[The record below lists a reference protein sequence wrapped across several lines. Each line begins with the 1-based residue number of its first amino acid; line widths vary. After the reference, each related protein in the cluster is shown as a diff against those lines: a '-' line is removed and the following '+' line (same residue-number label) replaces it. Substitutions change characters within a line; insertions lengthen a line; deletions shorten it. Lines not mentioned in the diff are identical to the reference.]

1 MGVVEVTGCEA
12 RRRELGACLRAYR
25 QLIRPSEVGLPDH
38 GRRRTPGL
46 RREEVASLAG
56 VGLSWYTWLEQG
68 RVTAS
73 HQVLDAVG
81 RVLRLDA
88 HARDHLRNLTAP
100 PAPLPAHHFVR
111 AELRPLVESW
121 NAGPAALLDHRLDL
135 VAVNRTWA
143 AAWDE
148 PGALDPVRRN
158 VVWLLAAH
166 PRTRELLPDS
176 GPLVQQLARQL
187 RMATNFHA
195 GDARLLEIRDLLR
208 AEAPG
213 LNPVWECRGVGAF
226 EAPALRWDGAA
237 ARAYLLHLAGLSGVS
252 VLTIVPTD
260 QRGAEAIVPV
270 AAPLNIRAGSG
281 PARRCPV
288 AGL

>member
-1 MGVVEVTGCEA
+1 
-12 RRRELGACLRAYR
+12 
-25 QLIRPSEVGLPDH
+25 
-38 GRRRTPGL
+38 
-46 RREEVASLAG
+46 
-56 VGLSWYTWLEQG
+56 
-68 RVTAS
+68 
-73 HQVLDAVG
+73 
-81 RVLRLDA
+81 
-88 HARDHLRNLTAP
+88 
-100 PAPLPAHHFVR
+100 
-111 AELRPLVESW
+111 VESW

-187 RMATNFHA
+187 RMATNLHA

-213 LNPVWECRGVGAF
+213 LNPVGSAAAS
-226 EAPALRWDGAA
+226 APSRLPRCGGTALRPGRISCTW
-237 ARAYLLHLAGLSGVS
+237 RAC
-252 VLTIVPTD
+252 
-260 QRGAEAIVPV
+260 
-270 AAPLNIRAGSG
+270 RACRS
-281 PARRCPV
+281 
-288 AGL
+288 

>member
-1 MGVVEVTGCEA
+1 MGVVEVTGYKA

-25 QLIRPSEVGLPDH
+25 QLIRPADVGLPDH

-46 RREEVASLAG
+46 RREEVATLAG

-81 RVLRLDA
+81 RVLRLDR
-88 HARDHLRNLTAP
+88 HARDHLRTLTAP
-100 PAPLPAHHFVR
+100 PAPLPTHDILR
-111 AELRPLVESW
+111 AELGPLVESW
-121 NAGPAALLDHRLDL
+121 TAGPAALLDHRLDL

-143 AAWDE
+143 AAWNE
-148 PGALDPVRRN
+148 PEALDPMRRN

-166 PRTRELLPDS
+166 PRTPGPLPDA
-176 GPLVQQLARQL
+176 GPLVQQVARQL
-187 RMATNFHA
+187 RMATNLHA
-195 GDARLLEIRDLLR
+195 GDARILEIGDLLR

-226 EAPALRWDGAA
+226 EAPALRWAGGA
-237 ARAYLLHLAGLSGVS
+237 ARAYLLHPGGLPGVS
-252 VLTIVPTD
+252 ILTIVPTD
-260 QRGAEAIVPV
+260 QRGEA
-270 AAPLNIRAGSG
+270 
-281 PARRCPV
+281 
-288 AGL
+288 

>member
-25 QLIRPSEVGLPDH
+25 QLIRPAEVGLPDH

-46 RREEVASLAG
+46 RREEVATLAG

-81 RVLRLDA
+81 RVLRLDG
-88 HARDHLRNLTAP
+88 HARAHLRHLTSP
-100 PAPLPAHHFVR
+100 PPVPPDPDVVR
-111 AELRPLVESW
+111 AELGPLLQSW
-121 NAGPAALLDHRLDL
+121 DTGPAALLDHRLDL

-148 PGALDPVRRN
+148 PEALDPVRRN

-166 PRTRELLPDS
+166 PRTRELLPDA

-187 RMATNFHA
+187 RMASNTHA
-195 GDARLLEIRDLLR
+195 GDARVLEIGELLR
-208 AEAPG
+208 AEAPAAT
-213 LNPVWECRGVGAF
+213 PVWECRGVGAF
-226 EAPALRWDGAA
+226 EAPALRWAGGV
-237 ARAYLLHLAGLSGVS
+237 ARAYLLHPAGLPGMS
-252 VLTIVPTD
+252 VLTIVRAD
-260 QRGAEAIVPV
+260 QRP
-270 AAPLNIRAGSG
+270 
-281 PARRCPV
+281 
-288 AGL
+288 